1 MQITQEKTSEG
12 PALFPA
18 GDGPTV
24 QSMERFTNIREIPL
38 ELIKAPER
46 AGVAFLVIA
55 FRGAPHAPSRGDSA
69 ALTSFWNSVNSL
81 ALISLI
87 AQKWSP
93 ASVQFR
99 MLKPCTF
106 VVLAG

>member
-1 MQITQEKTSEG
+1 VQITKEKTSEG

-18 GDGPTV
+18 GDGPAE
-24 QSMERFTNIREIPL
+24 QSKHAQQMFVKIRL
-38 ELIKAPER
+38 EVGRGVPAPSLSR
-46 AGVAFLVIA
+46 D
-55 FRGAPHAPSRGDSA
+55 APHTPSRGDSA
-69 ALTSFWNSVNSL
+69 VLTSSWNSANSL
-81 ALISLI
+81 ASISLI

-93 ASVQFR
+93 ALVQCR